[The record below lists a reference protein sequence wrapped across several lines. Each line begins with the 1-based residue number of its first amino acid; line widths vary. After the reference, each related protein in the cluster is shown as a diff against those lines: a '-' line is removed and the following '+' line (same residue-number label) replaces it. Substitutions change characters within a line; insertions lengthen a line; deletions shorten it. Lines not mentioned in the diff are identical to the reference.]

1 MNKLFRTIKENDNL
15 DYLEESDDE
24 EEFENIS
31 SDKYVD
37 TNKVVKINYYNKNRL
52 LRYIRKMKVYL
63 SSPGTIR
70 EKYIYWIESIKVQS
84 HNFEKIIVN
93 SQLKNRLI

>member
-1 MNKLFRTIKENDNL
+1 
-15 DYLEESDDE
+15 
-24 EEFENIS
+24 
-31 SDKYVD
+31 
-37 TNKVVKINYYNKNRL
+37 
-52 LRYIRKMKVYL
+52 MKVYL